1 MNMRTIQSLWSVI
14 LLHIFYIWEI
24 KSWKYKLGKVGKG
37 SNIRFLLTPNN
48 FDLIPQC
55 LVHPSLLKHTLQ
67 VSERGQKYRKKM
79 VDVFLR
85 EELHPLRNDRDQL
98 KCL

>member
-1 MNMRTIQSLWSVI
+1 MNMRRTIQSFWSVV

-55 LVHPSLLKHTLQ
+55 LVHPSLLNTLSRCRKEGRNIGKRWWMFFSGKNCIH
-67 VSERGQKYRKKM
+67 SEM
-79 VDVFLR
+79 I
-85 EELHPLRNDRDQL
+85 ETS
-98 KCL
+98 